1 MSLNILFFHSILR
14 YLVLLFAV
22 IVVLQSLMGMLGK
35 KQFKKPNKMTALALM
50 IVCDIQ
56 LLLGFAVYFMNGWLD
71 RVKGMSAITDPDA
84 KHVTMFFGMEHSVT
98 MLIVIVLIHIGYS
111 NIKKNIDDDRKFK
124 RLFWYTLIALILCI
138 AMIPWP
144 GKKYAGRPLIP
155 ATTFVNVIP
164 GNTAN
169 I

>member
-84 KHVTMFFGMEHSVT
+84 KQRT
-98 MLIVIVLIHIGYS
+98 
-111 NIKKNIDDDRKFK
+111 
-124 RLFWYTLIALILCI
+124 
-138 AMIPWP
+138 
-144 GKKYAGRPLIP
+144 
-155 ATTFVNVIP
+155 
-164 GNTAN
+164 
-169 I
+169 